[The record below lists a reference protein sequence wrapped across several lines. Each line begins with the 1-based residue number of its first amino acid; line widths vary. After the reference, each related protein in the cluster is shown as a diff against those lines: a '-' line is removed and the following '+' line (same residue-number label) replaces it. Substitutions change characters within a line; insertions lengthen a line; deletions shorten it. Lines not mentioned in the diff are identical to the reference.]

1 MLQAIRMAPR
11 HILIPPPVEPAE
23 PEIQKALII
32 KADLSVPGPGAF
44 KGYVSEDDLADIA
57 KRDRK
62 MLLALSIIEQYSD
75 WQTQTIVNL
84 YAHVRTLDRNAAID
98 RRDAVQSKKE
108 LAEAMAE
115 LAKQKATKAKF
126 KWAGVT
132 FGAGLIAALAKALI
146 DWLVK

>member
-1 MLQAIRMAPR
+1 MAPR
-11 HILIPPPVEPAE
+11 HILLPPPVEPAE

-32 KADLSVPGPGAF
+32 KADLNIPGPGAF

-84 YAHVRTLDRNAAID
+84 YAHVRVLDRNACTD
-98 RRDAVQSKKE
+98 RRDAAQAKKE
-108 LAEAMAE
+108 LAEALAE
-115 LAKQKATKAKF
+115 LAKQKVAKARL
-126 KWAGVT
+126 KWVGVT
-132 FGAGLIAALAKALI
+132 FGAGLIAATAKSLI